1 MASQRACA
9 SLRPVLSWR
18 QFWSTSPGTAQ
29 DRPSP
34 QPGPHRAAKCCTAAA
49 AGPGGHKPSGGE
61 ARQASFPAQ
70 DLDPDAPIY
79 SHGALGLLQLTGPA
93 GRGPRAKAAQG
104 GCLKEPP
111 YLYFQSPPPPGAQAL
126 LRCPWEA
133 QERVAVDECRGSGR
147 GGRSQAWKGPHK
159 SGLLAPPP
167 VLCGK
172 GFTCLQTT
180 GGTKAGRRQDDARW
194 VEPMLVES
202 GVDGR
207 GETPARR
214 QLPGLDEPPAV
225 PWGGGQGLG
234 KPVRG
239 CAILSGGS
247 GHPSLVPRGNRTGLG
262 SSLEG
267 AEWAGG
273 SPRRGQLCP
282 HSPSLSLSAARPA
295 AGS

>member
-1 MASQRACA
+1 MPRPPGQTPALGRGAVMASQRACA

-126 LRCPWEA
+126 SPPDSCRGCVLWLLSPAPGPVWQTKVSQA
-133 QERVAVDECRGSGR
+133 ASSSECR
-147 GGRSQAWKGPHK
+147 
-159 SGLLAPPP
+159 
-167 VLCGK
+167 
-172 GFTCLQTT
+172 
-180 GGTKAGRRQDDARW
+180 
-194 VEPMLVES
+194 ES
-202 GVDGR
+202 
-207 GETPARR
+207 
-214 QLPGLDEPPAV
+214 
-225 PWGGGQGLG
+225 
-234 KPVRG
+234 
-239 CAILSGGS
+239 
-247 GHPSLVPRGNRTGLG
+247 
-262 SSLEG
+262 
-267 AEWAGG
+267 
-273 SPRRGQLCP
+273 
-282 HSPSLSLSAARPA
+282 
-295 AGS
+295 